1 MKGAQRLMTDS
12 LIVQFV
18 GYEVGPLVRE
28 YRFSVRESRDDSRD
42 FTVTIANAAFDDRR
56 ARFQDAPD
64 ICSLRLH
71 KELAANAAHP
81 TNTCFQI
88 TDEDLD
94 DYRARHSPKSSHSP
108 YKKKV
113 TEEY

>member
-1 MKGAQRLMTDS
+1 LTDT
-12 LIVQFV
+12 LIIQFV
-18 GYEVGPLVRE
+18 GYEVLPLVRE
-28 YRFSVRESRDDSRD
+28 YKFTVRESKTEPRE
-42 FTVTIANAAFDDRR
+42 FTVTIANASFDGKR

-71 KELAANAAHP
+71 RELAADANHAS
-81 TNTCFQI
+81 NTRFQI
-88 TDEDLD
+88 TDQELD
-94 DYRARHSPKSSHSP
+94 DYRGRHTPKQSHSP

>member
-1 MKGAQRLMTDS
+1 MTDN

-18 GYEVGPLVRE
+18 GYEVGPKVRE
-28 YRFSVRESRDDSRD
+28 YRFSVRESRDEARD
-42 FTVTIANAAFDDRR
+42 FSVTIANSAFDDRR

-71 KELAANAAHP
+71 RELASDSAHP

-88 TDEDLD
+88 TNDDLD

-108 YKKKV
+108 FKKKV
-113 TEEY
+113 SEEY